1 MTKDAGET
9 LHEPL
14 DALAPLPKPVR
25 ERLMKSAVVHT
36 VAAGTVLFDQG
47 SNPTFQHVVVTG
59 SAHLF
64 GRSQEQR
71 EVLIDVVRPGD
82 LVVPAAVLSNSPYL
96 MEARVLEPSRFL
108 MIEADAFRTAVE
120 EEPAL
125 AQWMIASLAGQF
137 RRMVRQIKNLKLRSS
152 TQRVAGYIRA
162 LARKQERQDR
172 VVLPYEKNLIAS
184 DLGMTRE
191 NFSRTLSALQ
201 SDGIVVEGD
210 TIVIVDAARLAAVSG
225 FDPLI
230 DFD

>member
-1 MTKDAGET
+1 MTADAEK
-9 LHEPL
+9 
-14 DALAPLPKPVR
+14 ALPKPFGVLPGAVR
-25 ERLMKSAVVHT
+25 ERLMKSTVVHT

-47 SNPTFQHVVVTG
+47 AHPTFQYVVVTG

-82 LVVPAAVLSNSPYL
+82 LVIPAAVLSSSPYL
-96 MEARVLEPSRFL
+96 MEGRVLETSRFL
-108 MIEADAFRTAVE
+108 MIEAGAFRAAVE

-125 AQWMIASLAGQF
+125 AQLMIASLAGQF

-152 TQRVAGYIRA
+152 TQRVASYIRA
-162 LARKQERQDR
+162 LARTQERQDR

-201 SDGIVVEGD
+201 NDGIVVEGD

-230 DFD
+230 DLD